1 MAIKEKAKEK
11 IMVVDDE
18 PSIRKYLRT
27 LLEVDGFEV
36 ETLPSGKEA
45 LQRIGEGERPDFII
59 LDVLMPEMDGLETL
73 RQLMQVDRALNVIM
87 LSCTNEV
94 TTVVEAI
101 RVGALDYLTKP
112 FEKPELDAAFL
123 KCKQKQQLRSENQA
137 LREYCEAITE
147 DISFLAASPQMIKIR
162 QQIMQIAPVDVPIF
176 ISGESGVGK
185 EVVARMIHIRSKRQQ
200 QAFIKVNCAALP
212 GELLE
217 SELFGYEQGA
227 FTGAVRAKPGKF
239 ELANKGTIFLDEIAE
254 MSPHLQA
261 KLLHVLQDGQF
272 SRLGARTVVNVDVRV
287 LAATN
292 MDVKDAMRTG
302 RFREDLY
309 YRLNV
314 LSLHI
319 PPLRERTSEIP
330 LLFRHFLT
338 KYSEKYQKRAP
349 DPSKSLLEAA
359 LRYSWPG
366 NLRELENFV
375 KRYVILEDDEG
386 SFRELLEMTGQQQR
400 TAPRAESPAPKEQG
414 LKALVRGLKDEAEM
428 EDRRRA
434 RVDQLVPQGRGAH
447 AGNQLQG
454 AALQDAPVQSR
465 LGPRLALRSSEGS
478 GESCR
483 GSERGRSKIRGTER
497 GGRGGGSRRTGSSRF
512 VAHFRASLGCTASP
526 RRRIGES
533 HCVLTPIRKV

>member
-1 MAIKEKAKEK
+1 MPDKDK
-11 IMVVDDE
+11 ILVVDDE
-18 PSIRKYLRT
+18 PSIRKYLQT

-36 ETLPSGKEA
+36 ETVSSGKEA
-45 LQRIGEGERPDFII
+45 LVRIGGGERPDFVV

-73 RQLMQVDRALNVIM
+73 RQLMQLDRSLNVIM

-101 RVGALDYLTKP
+101 RLGALDYLTKP

-123 KCKQKQQLRSENQA
+123 KCRQKQQLRSENQA
-137 LREYCEAITE
+137 LREYCEALTE
-147 DISFLAASPQMIKIR
+147 DLSFLAASPQMLKIR
-162 QQIMQIAPVDVPIF
+162 QQILQIAPVDVPVF

-185 EVVARMIHIRSKRQQ
+185 EVVSRMIHLRSTRRQ
-200 QAFIKVNCAALP
+200 QAFVKVNCAALP

-272 SRLGARTVVNVDVRV
+272 SRLGARAVVNVDVRV

-292 MDVKDAMRTG
+292 MDVKDAMRSG

-314 LSLHI
+314 LSIHI
-319 PPLRERTSEIP
+319 PPLRERTTEIP
-330 LLFRHFLT
+330 LLFRHFLV
-338 KYSEKYQKRAP
+338 KYSEKYQKPAP
-349 DPSKSLLEAA
+349 EPSKHLLEAA
-359 LRYSWPG
+359 LRYGWPG

-386 SFRELLEMTGQQQR
+386 SFRELLEMTAQQQR
-400 TAPRAESPAPKEQG
+400 LSPREETPAPKEQG

-428 EDRRRA
+428 EAIADALEKTNWCRKDAAKMLGISYKALLYKMRQFNL
-434 RVDQLVPQGRGAH
+434 DSGRGARS
-447 AGNQLQG
+447 
-454 AALQDAPVQSR
+454 AAARAEAKNAAAAKESAEKEAAKDPAPSVV
-465 LGPRLALRSSEGS
+465 
-478 GESCR
+478 
-483 GSERGRSKIRGTER
+483 
-497 GGRGGGSRRTGSSRF
+497 RT
-512 VAHFRASLGCTASP
+512 P
-526 RRRIGES
+526 
-533 HCVLTPIRKV
+533 